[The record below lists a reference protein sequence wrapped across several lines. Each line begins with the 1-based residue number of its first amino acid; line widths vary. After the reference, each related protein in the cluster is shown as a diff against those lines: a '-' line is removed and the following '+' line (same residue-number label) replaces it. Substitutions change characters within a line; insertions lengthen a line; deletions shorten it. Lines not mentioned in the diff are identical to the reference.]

1 MSFGN
6 IHQEHM
12 GKPVENEFWQDPSR
26 TYGQTSGK
34 WVLAGSIEHM
44 GKPVENEFQQDP
56 SRALIITINKALSGS
71 IQTLMVSFMTKPLV
85 TPSGT

>member
-1 MSFGN
+1 MISEWANQWKMSFGN

-26 TYGQTSGK
+26 
-34 WVLAGSIEHM
+34 
-44 GKPVENEFQQDP
+44 
-56 SRALIITINKALSGS
+56 ALIITINKALSGS
-71 IQTLMVSFMTKPLV
+71 IQTLVVSFMTKPLV